1 MKRII
6 IGLATLALLASC
18 QNNTNTNEQ
27 TAQTPAAPSADTAEK
42 ITWNGY
48 TKVKAM
54 DIERNAVT
62 LVAKDWMLITAG
74 NETSFNTMTAS
85 WGALGELWAKPVFM
99 SFVRES
105 RYTHQFIE
113 DNDYYTLCF
122 FDEAYRD
129 KLQLLGSKS
138 GRDTDKIKESG
149 LTPVATPQGSMAFEE
164 ARMIIECKKLY
175 SAPFLPEEFDD
186 PEIYTSVYSG
196 HESSMHTQYIGQI
209 VNVWVK

>member
-1 MKRII
+1 MKKIV
-6 IGLATLALLASC
+6 TLSALCLLASC
-18 QNNTNTNEQ
+18 GNAPKTDE
-27 TAQTPAAPSADTAEK
+27 TAAETTLPTTADT
-42 ITWNGY
+42 TTPPVQWNGY

-54 DIERNAVT
+54 DIERNAVA

-74 NETSFNTMTAS
+74 NEVSFNTMTAS

-99 SFVRES
+99 CFVRES
-105 RYTHQFIE
+105 RYTHQFMQ

-149 LTPVATPQGSMAFEE
+149 LTPVATPLGSMAFAE

-175 SAPFLPEEFDD
+175 SAPFD
-186 PEIYTSVYSG
+186 PANFHDAGLFSSIYTG
-196 HESSMHTQYIGQI
+196 HETSMHTQFIGQT

>member
-1 MKRII
+1 MKKILI
-6 IGLATLALLASC
+6 AIALLSLMASC
-18 QNNTNTNEQ
+18 QNNSNTNEQ
-27 TAQTPAAPSADTAEK
+27 TPAETTAAADNTEK
-42 ITWNGY
+42 NTWNGY

-85 WGALGELWAKPVFM
+85 WGALGELWAKPVFI

-113 DNDYYTLCF
+113 ANDHYTLCF
-122 FDEAYRD
+122 FDEEYRE

-149 LTPVATPQGSMAFEE
+149 LTPVATPKGSMAFEE
-164 ARMIIECKKLY
+164 ASMIIECKKLY

-186 PEIYTSVYSG
+186 KEIFTSIYSG